1 MDKKICKT
9 LFSEYAIPLKSW
21 TYCTVIIYTGLQT
34 HTHASRCMCAHT
46 HNIKVEEDG
55 GTNGEREGLGEIIR

>member
-21 TYCTVIIYTGLQT
+21 TYCTVITQACK
-34 HTHASRCMCAHT
+34 HTHMQADACVHT